1 MLTVVCHLCKEQVTT
16 GSLSGLCPHFQ
27 GKKEENQKEQEETS
41 THLIT
46 RPTHE
51 TVRTVAQSKLG
62 TVTSF
67 SWAILRAIMALRAFS
82 SSCTYSLKLCYQ
94 TFAMGLRNFKS
105 IIK

>member
-1 MLTVVCHLCKEQVTT
+1 MLTVVCHLCEEQVTT
-16 GSLSGLCPHFQ
+16 RNLSGVCPHFQ

-41 THLIT
+41 THLIN

-67 SWAILRAIMALRAFS
+67 SWATLRAITALRAFL
-82 SSCTYSLKLCYQ
+82 SSCVYLLKLRYQ
-94 TFAMGLRNFKS
+94 TFAVGLRNFKS